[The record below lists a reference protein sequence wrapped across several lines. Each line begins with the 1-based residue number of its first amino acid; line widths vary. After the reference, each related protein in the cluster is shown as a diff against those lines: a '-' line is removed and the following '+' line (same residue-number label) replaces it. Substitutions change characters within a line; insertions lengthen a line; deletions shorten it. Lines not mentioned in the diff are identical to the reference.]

1 MSGSTPDPYGLLGVL
16 PAATAREI
24 ARAYRRLL
32 RDHHPDT
39 STGRPHGAGPDHPLP
54 LDEVRAAYAL
64 LRDPAARAEYDR
76 ARADH
81 DRGRAPAAPPPRPR
95 PDPRGTTHVTVVA
108 PHVSVVAPRRD
119 VPAQPDIR
127 VGPVLWRP
135 AR

>member
-1 MSGSTPDPYGLLGVL
+1 MSGSTPDPYALLGV
-16 PAATAREI
+16 PPTATAPEI

-39 STGRPHGAGPDHPLP
+39 RTGGQPGPGHPLA

-64 LRDPAARAEYDR
+64 LRDPAARAEHDR
-76 ARADH
+76 ARATRD
-81 DRGRAPAAPPPRPR
+81 RAPAAPPSRPQ
-95 PDPRGTTHVTVVA
+95 PDPRRTAHVTVVA
-108 PHVSVVAPRRD
+108 PPVRVVAPQRD

>member
-1 MSGSTPDPYGLLGVL
+1 MSGSTPDPYALLGVL
-16 PAATAREI
+16 PTASAPEI

-39 STGRPHGAGPDHPLP
+39 SARLSHRAVPDHPLA

-76 ARADH
+76 ARADR
-81 DRGRAPAAPPPRPR
+81 DRAPGPPPSQPR
-95 PDPRGTTHVTVVA
+95 PDPRRTTHVTVVA
-108 PHVSVVAPRRD
+108 PPVRVVAPERD
-119 VPAQPDIR
+119 VPAQPAIR

>member
-1 MSGSTPDPYGLLGVL
+1 MSGSTPDPYALLGVL
-16 PAATAREI
+16 PTATAPEI

-39 STGRPHGAGPDHPLP
+39 RTGVQPRHALA

-76 ARADH
+76 ARAD
-81 DRGRAPAAPPPRPR
+81 RNRAPAPPSRPR
-95 PDPRGTTHVTVVA
+95 PDPRRTAHVTVVA
-108 PHVSVVAPRRD
+108 PPVLVVAPEHD

>member
-1 MSGSTPDPYGLLGVL
+1 MSGSTPDPYALLGVL
-16 PAATAREI
+16 PTATAPEI

-39 STGRPHGAGPDHPLP
+39 STGGQPGPGHPLA

-76 ARADH
+76 ARADR
-81 DRGRAPAAPPPRPR
+81 DRAPAAPPSRPQ
-95 PDPRGTTHVTVVA
+95 PDPRRTAHVTVVA
-108 PHVSVVAPRRD
+108 PPVRVVAPERD

>member
-1 MSGSTPDPYGLLGVL
+1 MSGSTPDPYALLGVL
-16 PAATAREI
+16 PTATAPEI

-39 STGRPHGAGPDHPLP
+39 RTGGQPGPGHPLA

-64 LRDPAARAEYDR
+64 LRDPAARAEHDR
-76 ARADH
+76 ARATRD
-81 DRGRAPAAPPPRPR
+81 RAPAAPPSRPQ
-95 PDPRGTTHVTVVA
+95 PDPCRTGHVTVVA
-108 PHVSVVAPRRD
+108 PPVRVVAPERD

>member
-1 MSGSTPDPYGLLGVL
+1 MSGSTPDPYALLGVL
-16 PAATAREI
+16 PTATAQEI

-39 STGRPHGAGPDHPLP
+39 GTGGPHGAGPDHPLA

-76 ARADH
+76 ARADR
-81 DRGRAPAAPPPRPR
+81 DRARAAPPSRPR
-95 PDPRGTTHVTVVA
+95 PDPRRTAHVTVVA
-108 PHVSVVAPRRD
+108 PPVRVVAPQRD

-135 AR
+135 TR

>member
-1 MSGSTPDPYGLLGVL
+1 MSGSTPDPYALLGVL
-16 PAATAREI
+16 PTARTPEI

-39 STGRPHGAGPDHPLP
+39 RTGGQPGPHHPLA

-64 LRDPAARAEYDR
+64 LRDPAARAEHDR
-76 ARADH
+76 ARADR
-81 DRGRAPAAPPPRPR
+81 DRAPASPPSRPR
-95 PDPRGTTHVTVVA
+95 PDPRRTAHVTVVA
-108 PHVSVVAPRRD
+108 PPVRVVAPERD

>member
-1 MSGSTPDPYGLLGVL
+1 MSGSTPDPYALLGV
-16 PAATAREI
+16 PPTASAQEI

-32 RDHHPDT
+32 RNHHPDT
-39 STGRPHGAGPDHPLP
+39 GAGPHGAGPGDRLA

-81 DRGRAPAAPPPRPR
+81 DRGRAPAPPSRPEPRR
-95 PDPRGTTHVTVVA
+95 TTHVTVVA
-108 PHVSVVAPRRD
+108 PPVTVVEPQRD